1 MPPRNPF
8 LGLHQRVDPP
18 SGGGNDGG
26 MDARVAKL
34 EAIAEKTGER
44 LTALERDVAVIRS
57 NYATK
62 ADIADAKA
70 AIADA
75 KASVIMWVV
84 SAIFLAQLLPALLKR
99 FGL

>member
-26 MDARVAKL
+26 MDARIAKL
-34 EAIAEKTGER
+34 EAIAEKSGER

-57 NYATK
+57 NYSTK
-62 ADIADAKA
+62 ADVS
-70 AIADA
+70 DA